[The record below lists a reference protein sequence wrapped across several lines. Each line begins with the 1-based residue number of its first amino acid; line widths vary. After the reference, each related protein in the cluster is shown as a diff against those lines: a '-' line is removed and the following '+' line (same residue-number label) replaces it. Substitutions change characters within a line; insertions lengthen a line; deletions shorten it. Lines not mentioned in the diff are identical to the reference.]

1 MYNSFTPAAGR
12 TPFAHFGALC
22 YIWDMAKTPAKKRF
36 GQNFLQDEQVLDEI
50 VAACGA
56 GSGDL
61 VLEIG
66 PGKGVLTTR
75 LAEVAGRVVAVEIDT
90 DLRRDLDAALSG
102 LQNVKILYQD
112 ILKTDLTRLR
122 EEENDGKAF
131 VVVANLPYYIST
143 PVIMKLLQDDLPP
156 SSCTVMVQKEL
167 ALRMAASPGGKDYG
181 ELSVVTQFYAQPEV
195 VCTVPPSA
203 FYPQPKVDS
212 CVLRLLPHEA
222 PPVTP
227 KDRQFFFH
235 VVKEAFAHRR
245 KTLINSLSACGDPR
259 LTKSNI
265 ADALKQLPAT
275 GEGTVDESIR
285 AERLTMAQFAAL
297 SDLLL

>member
-1 MYNSFTPAAGR
+1 MSLNVPYGVVGFTGR
-12 TPFAHFGALC
+12 MG
-22 YIWDMAKTPAKKRF
+22 
-36 GQNFLQDEQVLDEI
+36 GEI

-112 ILKTDLTRLR
+112 ILKADLTRLR

-143 PVIMKLLQDDLPP
+143 PVIMKLLQDDVPP

-181 ELSVVTQFYAQPEV
+181 ELSVVTQFYAHPEV
-195 VCTVPPSA
+195 ICTVPPSA

-212 CVLRLLPHEA
+212 CVLRLLPHET

-227 KDRQFFFH
+227 KDRPFFFH
-235 VVKEAFAHRR
+235 VIKEAFAHRR

-259 LTKSNI
+259 LTKAKI
-265 ADALKQLPAT
+265 ADMLNHLPVA
-275 GEGTVDESIR
+275 GEGTVNENVR
-285 AERLTMAQFAAL
+285 AEQLTMAQFAAL
-297 SDLLL
+297 SDLLLIGQG